1 MRLFN
6 SAVNLHARLMKS
18 RSVLARLLGCS
29 HIPYLTGYI
38 YPTGLRLCCSQT
50 MKSGFLICPCI
61 RTICMYRIITWMN
74 SLGPISLDWDCFA
87 TAGDRHRE
95 WVAKQS

>member
-29 HIPYLTGYI
+29 HVPYLTCYI
-38 YPTGLRLCCSQT
+38 YPTGLRLCSSQT

-61 RTICMYRIITWMN
+61 RTILGRKKFSQYLCFFHKINNTAYIIVKFFT
-74 SLGPISLDWDCFA
+74 
-87 TAGDRHRE
+87 
-95 WVAKQS
+95 